1 MPIFSRG
8 PIKFP
13 KVEIKDS
20 WMKRLLGALKGPK
33 PEKGPERRVDPQ
45 VPRYTQLP
53 EKVRVRGPSGRSVV
67 ARVAHY
73 DPDMGPQGMV
83 MLPDGSRFEAE
94 REPRRWSRELGSELG
109 LGRQPAALVRHGN
122 EFYLLI
128 REGIMDFRTWLMRED
143 WQQEMFAG
151 QEEDWEDL
159 QRWTKQLTDST
170 GDVYSVAVKGDVEGY
185 EDAREA
191 DMFVL
196 YINGDEITEG
206 DLPEIKQRIRQ
217 IAREAGEYLD

>member
-1 MPIFSRG
+1 
-8 PIKFP
+8 
-13 KVEIKDS
+13 
-20 WMKRLLGALKGPK
+20 
-33 PEKGPERRVDPQ
+33 
-45 VPRYTQLP
+45 
-53 EKVRVRGPSGRSVV
+53 
-67 ARVAHY
+67 
-73 DPDMGPQGMV
+73 
-83 MLPDGSRFEAE
+83 
-94 REPRRWSRELGSELG
+94 
-109 LGRQPAALVRHGN
+109 
-122 EFYLLI
+122 
-128 REGIMDFRTWLMRED
+128 MRED

-151 QEEDWEDL
+151 QEEDWKDL